1 MESQKK
7 KTYEFSLLRRR
18 PAYLR
23 IDTVLVAAISV
34 AVGHTFGMQ
43 LFDKENLLGSGALI
57 LTVAVN
63 GVLLLLNHWSIGAN
77 QFYAYSKLKPHEI
90 DRCTHVRAVVTNKK

>member
-1 MESQKK
+1 M
-7 KTYEFSLLRRR
+7 
-18 PAYLR
+18 
-23 IDTVLVAAISV
+23 LVTAISV
-34 AVGHTFGMQ
+34 AVGQTFGMQ

-77 QFYAYSKLKPHEI
+77 QFYAYSKLKPHQI
-90 DRCTHVRAVVTNKK
+90 DRCTHVRAVVTNKKQNTVKQFIVPLIVQATQLSSGKVN